1 VRLLLDV
8 SAVPA
13 RPVGAGVY
21 TCRLA
26 GALDRLGEC
35 DLHLLA
41 RRGDSERWREFAPG
55 ATVHGVVPPPRP
67 ARLAWEQVRAPALA
81 DQLGVDVW
89 HGPHYTIPLRLRVP
103 AVTTVHDLTF
113 LKHPEWHERSKV
125 VFFRKMIPAS
135 AARAAAI
142 VAVSEATAK
151 AIGDVLEPAAPVL
164 TIAHGVDHD
173 RFRPAPI
180 GNPADLAAL
189 DPVGVRP
196 PYIAFVG
203 TIEPRKAVPTLVE
216 AFARLAGDHPDLR
229 LVVAGADGWGTEE
242 ARAAIAASGLAT
254 RIVRVRWVPDE
265 ALPALLRQ
273 AAAVAYPSH
282 EEGFGLPALE
292 ALACGAPLVTSAES
306 PMAEVAG
313 PAALLVPPGNAGALA
328 WALNR
333 VLTDAE
339 LADRLRHDGP
349 KSAAPYTWEASARL
363 HLDAYRLAIKVA
375 EERVGGAE
383 ATGRRST
390 VPLGAQERQ
399 NGWARRLLPGRR
411 GHR

>member
-21 TCRLA
+21 TCHLS

-41 RRGDSERWREFAPG
+41 RRGDGERWREFTPG
-55 ATVHGVVPPPRP
+55 ATVHAVVPPPRP

-81 DQLGVDVW
+81 DRLGVDVW

-113 LKHPEWHERSKV
+113 LEHPEWHERSKV

-142 VAVSEATAK
+142 VAVSEATAF
-151 AIGDVLEPAAPVL
+151 AIGQVLEPAAPVL

-173 RFRPAPI
+173 RFRTAPL

-189 DPVGVRP
+189 DPLGVRP
-196 PYIAFVG
+196 PYLVFVG

-229 LVVAGADGWGTEE
+229 LVLAGADGWGTEE
-242 ARAAIAASGLAT
+242 ARAAITASGVAT
-254 RIVRVRWVPDE
+254 RILRVRWVPDE
-265 ALPALLRQ
+265 ALLALLRQ

-292 ALACGAPLVTSAES
+292 ALACGAPLVTSADS

-339 LADRLRHDGP
+339 LADRLRQEGP
-349 KSAAPYTWEASARL
+349 RSAAPYTWEASARL

-375 EERVGGAE
+375 EEQR
-383 ATGRRST
+383 
-390 VPLGAQERQ
+390 
-399 NGWARRLLPGRR
+399 
-411 GHR
+411 

>member
-1 VRLLLDV
+1 MRLLLDV

-35 DLHLLA
+35 DLLLLA
-41 RRGDSERWREFAPG
+41 RRGDGDRWRELAPG
-55 ATVHGVVPPPRP
+55 AEVHAVVPPARP

-81 DQLGVDVW
+81 GRLGVDVW
-89 HGPHYTIPLRLRVP
+89 HGPHYTIPLRLPVP

-113 LKHPEWHERSKV
+113 LEHPEWHERSKV
-125 VFFRKMIPAS
+125 LFFRRMIPAS
-135 AARAAAI
+135 TARASAI
-142 VAVSEATAK
+142 VAVSEATAE
-151 AIGDVLEPAAPVL
+151 AVRELLVPAAPVL
-164 TIAHGVDHD
+164 TISHGVDHD
-173 RFRPAPI
+173 RFRPAPL

-189 DPVGVRP
+189 DPLGVRP

-216 AFARLAGDHPDLR
+216 AFARVAGDHPDLR

-242 ARAAIAASGLAT
+242 ARAAIAASGVAT

-273 AAAVAYPSH
+273 AAVVAYPSH

-306 PMAEVAG
+306 PMADVAG

-333 VLTDAE
+333 ILSDDD
-339 LADRLRHDGP
+339 LAGRLRQDGP
-349 KSAAPYTWEASARL
+349 KSAGPYTWDASARL
-363 HLDAYRLAIKVA
+363 HLDAYRLALKVA
-375 EERVGGAE
+375 EEQAGE
-383 ATGRRST
+383 ATTNRRSA
-390 VPLGAQERQ
+390 VPTLETAERQ
-399 NGWARRLLPGRR
+399 IGWASRLLPRR
-411 GHR
+411 HARR

>member
-26 GALDRLGEC
+26 AALDRLGEC
-35 DLHLLA
+35 DMHLLA
-41 RRGDSERWREFAPG
+41 RRGDDERWQGFAPG
-55 ATVHGVVPPPRP
+55 ATVHAVVPPPRP
-67 ARLAWEQVRAPALA
+67 ARLAWEQVRAPALTER
-81 DQLGVDVW
+81 LGVDVW
-89 HGPHYTIPLRLRVP
+89 HGPHYTVPLRLRVP

-113 LKHPEWHERSKV
+113 LEHPEWHERSKV

-135 AARAAAI
+135 AARASAI
-142 VAVSEATAK
+142 VAVSEATA
-151 AIGDVLEPAAPVL
+151 AAVRDVLEPAAPVV
-164 TIAHGVDHD
+164 TIPHGVDHE
-173 RFRPAPI
+173 RFRPAPL

-189 DPVGVRP
+189 DPLGVRP
-196 PYIAFVG
+196 PYIVFVG

-216 AFARLAGDHPDLR
+216 AFTRVAADHPDVR
-229 LVVAGADGWGTEE
+229 LVLAGADGWGTDE
-242 ARAAIAASGLAT
+242 ARAAVAASGVAT
-254 RIVRVRWVPDE
+254 RIVRVRWVPD
-265 ALPALLRQ
+265 AAMPALIRQ

-306 PMAEVAG
+306 PMADIAG

-333 VLTDAE
+333 VLTDDE
-339 LADRLRHDGP
+339 LAARLRQEGP
-349 KSAAPYTWEASARL
+349 QSAAPFTWEASARL

-375 EERVGGAE
+375 EEQA
-383 ATGRRST
+383 GRAS
-390 VPLGAQERQ
+390 
-399 NGWARRLLPGRR
+399 ARRRAPR
-411 GHR
+411 

>member
-8 SAVPA
+8 SAVPT
-13 RPVGAGVY
+13 RPAGAGVY

-26 GALDRLGEC
+26 EALDRLGEC
-35 DLHLLA
+35 ELHLLA
-41 RRGDSERWREFAPG
+41 RRGDGERWRGLAPR
-55 ATVHGVVPPPRP
+55 ASVHAVVPAPRP
-67 ARLAWEQVRAPALA
+67 ARLAWEQLRAPALA
-81 DQLGVDVW
+81 ERLGIDVW

-103 AVTTVHDLTF
+103 AVTTIHDLTF
-113 LKHPEWHERSKV
+113 FEHPEWHERSKV

-142 VAVSEATAK
+142 VAVSEATAA
-151 AIGDVLEPAAPVL
+151 AIGDILAPEAPVL

-173 RFRPAPI
+173 RFRPAPA

-189 DPVGVRP
+189 DPLGVRP

-216 AFARLAGDHPDLR
+216 AFAKLAGDRPGLR
-229 LVVAGADGWGTEE
+229 LVLAGADGWGTEE
-242 ARAAIAASGLAT
+242 TRAAIAASGVAT

-292 ALACGAPLVTSAES
+292 ALACGAPLVTTAES
-306 PMAEVAG
+306 PMADFAG
-313 PAALLVPPGNAGALA
+313 PAALLVPAGNAGALS

-333 VLTDAE
+333 VLSDSE
-339 LADRLRHDGP
+339 LVERLRQEGP

-363 HLDAYRLAIKVA
+363 HLDAYRLAVKVA
-375 EERVGGAE
+375 EEQR
-383 ATGRRST
+383 
-390 VPLGAQERQ
+390 
-399 NGWARRLLPGRR
+399 
-411 GHR
+411 

>member
-13 RPVGAGVY
+13 RPAGAGVY

-26 GALDRLGEC
+26 EALDRLGEC
-35 DLHLLA
+35 ELHLLA
-41 RRGDSERWREFAPG
+41 RRGDADRWRRLAPG
-55 ATVHGVVPPPRP
+55 GTVHAIVPPVRP
-67 ARLAWEQVRAPALA
+67 ARLAWEQVRAPKLA
-81 DQLGVDVW
+81 TRLGIDIW
-89 HGPHYTIPLRLRVP
+89 HGPHYTVPLRLTVP
-103 AVTTVHDLTF
+103 AVTTIHDLTF
-113 LKHPEWHERSKV
+113 FDHPEWHERSKV
-125 VFFRKMIPAS
+125 LFFRRMIPAS
-135 AARAAAI
+135 ADRAAAI
-142 VAVSEATAK
+142 VAVSGATAR
-151 AIGDVLEPAAPVL
+151 AVEEALEPEAPVL
-164 TIAHGVDHD
+164 TIAHGVDHQ
-173 RFRPAPI
+173 RFRPAAP
-180 GNPADLAAL
+180 GDPADLAML
-189 DPVGVRP
+189 DPLGVRP

-216 AFARLAGDHPDLR
+216 AFARLAGDRPGLR
-229 LVVAGADGWGTEE
+229 LVLAGADGWGTEE
-242 ARAAIAASGLAT
+242 ARAAVAASGVST

-273 AAAVAYPSH
+273 AAAVAYPSY

-306 PMAEVAG
+306 PMAEIAG

-333 VLTDAE
+333 VLTDPE
-339 LADRLRHDGP
+339 LAARLREEGP

-375 EERVGGAE
+375 EEQTGGADGE
-383 ATGRRST
+383 PPGRALGRRW
-390 VPLGAQERQ
+390 PLRRGAEGSLKR
-399 NGWARRLLPGRR
+399 GRR
-411 GHR
+411 